1 LDKIILSKIEG
12 EKMEKYIEELK
23 RYISTMATKKIYKLI
38 TQYTWEM
45 ECGLEEHSEKLKLLY
60 EELERR

>member
-1 LDKIILSKIEG
+1 
-12 EKMEKYIEELK
+12 MRKYTEELRK
-23 RYISTMATKKIYKLI
+23 YISTMETIKIYRLI